1 MIKVLLMAMF
11 LLTFLGG
18 SANANDNIV
27 IGYAGEG
34 LEINGEVAGYNEQVW
49 EQEPYQLRLAR
60 DDEKLFVHLKVKAEG
75 WISIGFNELGR
86 GMDGANMFL
95 GYFDGGEGFLRN
107 DAGSGRTHSAVED
120 SILGDFFI
128 SRENEFTVIE
138 FSYPLQ
144 FPEDQGFNLP
154 GLNPED
160 KITVILAYHNTSDN
174 PRIRHSGRTA
184 VNAII
189 K

>member
-1 MIKVLLMAMF
+1 MSRVVLMAMF
-11 LLTFLGG
+11 LLILLGG
-18 SANANDNIV
+18 SANGDDNLV
-27 IGYAGEG
+27 IGFAGEE
-34 LEINGEVAGYNEQVW
+34 LEINGEVAGYKEQVW
-49 EQEPYQLRLAR
+49 EQEPYQLLLAR
-60 DDEKLFVHLKVKAEG
+60 DEENLFVHLKVKAEG

-95 GYFDGGEGFLRN
+95 GYFDGDEGFLRN
-107 DAGSGRTHSAVED
+107 DAGSGRTHSEVRD
-120 SILGDFFI
+120 SILGEFFI

-144 FPEDQGFNLP
+144 FPEDQGFNLS

-174 PRIRHSGRTA
+174 LRMRHSSRTA